1 MFWEKCFC
9 IFHITVFGSLFS
21 CTCIKTL
28 PGVRV
33 PDLCSLPFAFINL
46 IKFHFFFFFSFSC
59 YIVFAICILCFIKP
73 KLGSHLSKCS
83 LKSWRLWGKLVH
95 RAKFSIKFWRCR
107 AEQGGREEG
116 GGYGEGGWREG
127 RGENKLTTMLQI
139 VKFNEKTCLA
149 FNVFIKNGPTEQEED
164 KNGNKAWIC
173 CICCTPPNIQK
184 NENACTRQILV
195 KYPKRLWKWRHPE
208 RTFANNSLFVHP

>member
-83 LKSWRLWGKLVH
+83 LKSWRLWGKLVQ

-107 AEQGGREEG
+107 PGQ
-116 GGYGEGGWREG
+116 G
-127 RGENKLTTMLQI
+127 RGNNLTTILLHI
-139 VKFNEKTCLA
+139 FKFNEKELVLLSRWPLTLA
-149 FNVFIKNGPTEQEED
+149 EPTFV
-164 KNGNKAWIC
+164 C
-173 CICCTPPNIQK
+173 RTPFSY
-184 NENACTRQILV
+184 ILRP
-195 KYPKRLWKWRHPE
+195 YW
-208 RTFANNSLFVHP
+208 NQ

>member
-83 LKSWRLWGKLVH
+83 LKSWRLWGKFVQ
-95 RAKFSIKFWRCR
+95 REAGFFIKFWRF
-107 AEQGGREEG
+107 
-116 GGYGEGGWREG
+116 W
-127 RGENKLTTMLQI
+127 
-139 VKFNEKTCLA
+139 
-149 FNVFIKNGPTEQEED
+149 
-164 KNGNKAWIC
+164 
-173 CICCTPPNIQK
+173 
-184 NENACTRQILV
+184 
-195 KYPKRLWKWRHPE
+195 PE
-208 RTFANNSLFVHP
+208 REQLDNYPHAFFNRWNGIALTKSWLRPSVGSSHFSPAVPLCEILQFFLHKFYL

>member
-107 AEQGGREEG
+107 AEG
-116 GGYGEGGWREG
+116 
-127 RGENKLTTMLQI
+127 GENKLNYVANFQI
-139 VKFNEKTCLA
+139 QW
-149 FNVFIKNGPTEQEED
+149 KNLSCFQRVHQIWT
-164 KNGNKAWIC
+164 NW
-173 CICCTPPNIQK
+173 
-184 NENACTRQILV
+184 TR
-195 KYPKRLWKWRHPE
+195 RR
-208 RTFANNSLFVHP
+208 